1 MHNKASGTIGNI
13 LLPHDQFG
21 FMGNTDIMRETQ
33 KQTFQHFSTSAGVV
47 FKVKDP
53 AKIHISARD
62 REGGPTLHGEGAC
75 TQTGSHI
82 LLMP

>member
-33 KQTFQHFSTSAGVV
+33 KQTFQHFSTSVGIV

-53 AKIHISARD
+53 AKVHISARD
-62 REGGPTLHGEGAC
+62 ISRDAHHCMTKRLVHKQA
-75 TQTGSHI
+75 SI
-82 LLMP
+82 YY